1 MIILDKDLKVACTD
15 DDAEIILGDMVERGF
30 DAKQS
35 CEVKP
40 ESLDQAYKDA
50 KSIFHERVERI
61 RKDAERNNDAF
72 LNLRLESLQS
82 SYGKSIKMR
91 SDLLQQANVKKSQAR
106 YIRMLEGTI
115 RRLEAEVE
123 AKKRKLEENRT
134 VGVSY
139 DEIAAGILEV
149 A

>member
-1 MIILDKDLKVACTD
+1 
-15 DDAEIILGDMVERGF
+15 
-30 DAKQS
+30 
-35 CEVKP
+35 
-40 ESLDQAYKDA
+40 
-50 KSIFHERVERI
+50 
-61 RKDAERNNDAF
+61 
-72 LNLRLESLQS
+72 
-82 SYGKSIKMR
+82 MR